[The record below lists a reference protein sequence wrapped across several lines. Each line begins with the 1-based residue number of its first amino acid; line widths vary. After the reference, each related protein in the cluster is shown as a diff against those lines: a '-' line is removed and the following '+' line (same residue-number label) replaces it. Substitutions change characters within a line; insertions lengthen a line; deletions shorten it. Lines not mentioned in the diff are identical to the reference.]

1 MRLNLREIIHVP
13 GAALPFNFQTDFS
26 DLEWNGEHY
35 APHGVHVTGWVRNM
49 AGALVLECE
58 ASTVLELTCDR
69 CLKPF
74 TEEKTVRL
82 DTLLATELAGE
93 ESDEIVLLEKDELP
107 LGDLVRETFILEMDT
122 KHLCSEECEG
132 LCAKCGAD
140 LNEGPC
146 TCKPDIDPRL
156 AALAQLLDDKKPEN

>member
-13 GAALPFNFQTDFS
+13 GASLPFDFQMDFS
-26 DLEWNGEHY
+26 DLEWNGEHS
-35 APHGVHVTGWVRNM
+35 AAHPVHVTGLVRNM
-49 AGALVLECE
+49 ASALVLECE
-58 ASTVLELTCDR
+58 AATVLDVDCDR

-74 TEEKTVRL
+74 SKKKVIRI

-93 ESDEIVLLEKDELP
+93 ESDEIMLLERDELA

-122 KHLCSEECEG
+122 KHLCSEECKG

-140 LNEGPC
+140 LNGGSC
-146 TCKPDIDPRL
+146 RCKPDIDPRL

>member
-13 GAALPFNFQTDFS
+13 GKAIPFDFQLDLS
-26 DLEWNGEHY
+26 DLEWNGAHS
-35 APHGVHVTGWVRNM
+35 APNPVHVTGQVRNM
-49 AGALVLECE
+49 AGALVLECR
-58 ASTVLELTCDR
+58 ASTVLELRCDR

-74 TEEKTVRL
+74 SREKEITL

-93 ESDEIVLLEKDELP
+93 ESDEILLLEGDELP
-107 LGDLVRETFILEMDT
+107 LGDLVRESFVLDMDT
-122 KHLCSEECEG
+122 KHLCSEECKG

-140 LNEGPC
+140 LNEGSC

>member
-1 MRLNLREIIHVP
+1 MRLNLREIINVP
-13 GAALPFNFQTDFS
+13 GASLPFDFQMDLS
-26 DLEWNGEHY
+26 DLEWNGIHS
-35 APHGVHVTGWVRNM
+35 ASDPVHVTGQVRNM
-49 AGALVLECE
+49 AGALVLECQ
-58 ASTVLELTCDR
+58 ASTKLALSCDR

-74 TEEKTVRL
+74 SREKEIIL

-93 ESDEIVLLEKDELP
+93 ESDEIMLLEKNELA
-107 LGDLVRETFILEMDT
+107 LSDLVRETFVLEMDI
-122 KHLCSEECEG
+122 KHLCSEECKG

-140 LNEGPC
+140 LNEGAC

>member
-13 GAALPFNFQTDFS
+13 GAVLPFDFQMDLS
-26 DLEWNGEHY
+26 DLEWSGEHY
-35 APHGVHVTGWVRNM
+35 APNPVHVTGLVRNM

-58 ASTVLELTCDR
+58 ASTKLALTCDR

-74 TEEKTVRL
+74 TGEKTVIL

-93 ESDEIVLLEKDELP
+93 ESDTIILLEKDELP

-122 KHLCSEECEG
+122 KHLCSEECKG

-140 LNEGPC
+140 LNDGPC
-146 TCKPDIDPRL
+146 NCKPDIDPRL